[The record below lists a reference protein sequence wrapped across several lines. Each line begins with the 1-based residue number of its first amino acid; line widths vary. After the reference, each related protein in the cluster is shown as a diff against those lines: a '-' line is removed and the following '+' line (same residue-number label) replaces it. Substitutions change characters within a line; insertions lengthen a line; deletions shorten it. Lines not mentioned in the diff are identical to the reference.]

1 MTDRDINI
9 RSVLFL
15 VIGILLIFSLI
26 ICVYIVNGE
35 KDLVKTEADVIDVKK
50 DSEGTGKND
59 VTVVY
64 NVDGTSYE
72 YNFYYKDD
80 ISVDDKLPIYYHEEN
95 VTSVQTFKTSKIIFI
110 SPIIGLVLCSLGIYE
125 MFKNNKLFV
134 KNKKEINISNTD
146 NLDNVSNILQA
157 QINSLKMEEVS
168 SIEVPSDS
176 EVNNFD
182 NKESSSD
189 TDNVIDQDE
198 LPMIKSDN
206 NEDEIKTS
214 SINDSMPKIE
224 NDTEDVVSKVK
235 HDASGKTKKF

>member
-110 SPIIGLVLCSLGIYE
+110 SPIIGLVL
-125 MFKNNKLFV
+125 
-134 KNKKEINISNTD
+134 
-146 NLDNVSNILQA
+146 
-157 QINSLKMEEVS
+157 
-168 SIEVPSDS
+168 
-176 EVNNFD
+176 
-182 NKESSSD
+182 
-189 TDNVIDQDE
+189 
-198 LPMIKSDN
+198 
-206 NEDEIKTS
+206 
-214 SINDSMPKIE
+214 
-224 NDTEDVVSKVK
+224 
-235 HDASGKTKKF
+235 